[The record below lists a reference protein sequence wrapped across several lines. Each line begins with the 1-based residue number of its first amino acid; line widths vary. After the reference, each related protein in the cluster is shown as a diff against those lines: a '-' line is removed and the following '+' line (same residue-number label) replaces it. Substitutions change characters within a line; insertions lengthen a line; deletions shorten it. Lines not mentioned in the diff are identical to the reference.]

1 MTICCQIDDRQ
12 IHRRLRHMDAPTG
25 SGFVARQLR
34 ISRQNQRSSREYFSK
49 RAGTGGQQSF
59 RSLAEPPAALPC
71 LPRSGLVS
79 FSFDSFSPVRPP
91 ALAAKLPPR
100 AGFWLEGPTI
110 AGSLQGSISLSN

>member
-1 MTICCQIDDRQ
+1 MTICCRIDDRQ
-12 IHRRLRHMDAPTG
+12 IHHRLRHMEASTE
-25 SGFVARQLR
+25 SGLTARQLG
-34 ISRQNQRSSREYFSK
+34 ILGQNQRSFREDFSK
-49 RAGTGGQQSF
+49 RAGTGAQQSF
-59 RSLAEPPAALPC
+59 RSLAEPRAALPC

-79 FSFDSFSPVRPP
+79 FSFDSFSAARPP